1 MPSHPGLHPRWSSL
15 AGRDASC
22 SNDKVSKGC
31 SKVSAE
37 SVAALGQTSVQAVLP
52 WSNGCHRLARMVSI
66 HANAIWSNSIRA
78 ELILVV
84 CTPVAGTRQPHHRA
98 HELAASLVPGT
109 NNYDAERHEQYR
121 IMAVDMCPTTH
132 ERNGTYASLS
142 CMSAV
147 KVGWLRSTGASRQ
160 PQEGIGH
167 SIPVSMGG

>member
-1 MPSHPGLHPRWSSL
+1 MPSHPDLHPRQSSL

-78 ELILVV
+78 ELILVH
-84 CTPVAGTRQPHHRA
+84 VAALSQ
-98 HELAASLVPGT
+98 S
-109 NNYDAERHEQYR
+109 
-121 IMAVDMCPTTH
+121 PTGMGVRCLSTD
-132 ERNGTYASLS
+132 ASLS
-142 CMSAV
+142 IMLV
-147 KVGWLRSTGASRQ
+147 FASMAYFAANQ
-160 PQEGIGH
+160 AF
-167 SIPVSMGG
+167 VVC